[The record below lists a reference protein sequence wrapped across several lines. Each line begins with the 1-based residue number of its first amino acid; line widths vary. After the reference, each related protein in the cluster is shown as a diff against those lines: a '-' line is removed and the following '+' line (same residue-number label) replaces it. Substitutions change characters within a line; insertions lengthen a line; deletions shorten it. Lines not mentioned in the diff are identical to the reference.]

1 MIIDQKEKSFI
12 DLYSLAIQRVPK
24 NDKVFFTKVQELLK
38 AKQRVD
44 MQALNVQPASV
55 CSLMREKEKLQG
67 DLERALTDID

>member
-1 MIIDQKEKSFI
+1 M
-12 DLYSLAIQRVPK
+12 YSLAIQRVPK